1 MLTYEGLVTRVEVDG
16 RAEVVIQPISS
27 GIPGASPRVN
37 RNVCHCA
44 TDGSTITIEALN
56 SVGAGVGDRVFVSR
70 DTSGLIKNAFVLLG
84 IPLMGLFAGIALA
97 AFLTH
102 GFAFHMTGG
111 IVAFAASFLL
121 GIVIGV
127 SVFRR
132 LSAGVQPFIDRIVK
146 TEVEA
151 DSISGKNRCVGENT
165 SSICDGCSGRFP

>member
-1 MLTYEGLVTRVEVDG
+1 MLTYEGFVTRVEVDG

-70 DTSGLIKNAFVLLG
+70 DTSGLVKNAFALLG

-97 AFLTH
+97 AFFTH
-102 GFAFHMTGG
+102 GFAYHLTGG
-111 IVAFAASFLL
+111 IVAVAASFLP

-127 SVFRR
+127 SVFKRA
-132 LSAGVQPFIDRIVK
+132 SAGGQPVIDRIVK
-146 TEVEA
+146 TKVEA
-151 DSISGKNRCVGENT
+151 TSISDENRCAGENI

>member
-1 MLTYEGLVTRVEVDG
+1 MSRYEGLVTSLKEDG

-37 RNVCHCA
+37 RHVCHCA

-56 SVGAGVGDRVFVSR
+56 SVSADVGDRVVVNS
-70 DTSGLIKNAFVLLG
+70 DTSGLVKNAAVLLG

-97 AFLTH
+97 AVFTH
-102 GFAFHMTGG
+102 GFAFHMKGG
-111 IVAFAASFLL
+111 IVAVASSFLL

-127 SVFRR
+127 SVFKRTP
-132 LSAGVQPFIDRIVK
+132 AGGQPVIDRIVK
-146 TEVEA
+146 AKVEA
-151 DSISGKNRCVGENT
+151 TSVSEENRCAGENI